1 MMMRRDFWT
10 FFELVTGEDGAS
22 ETPTRVSRRMEMMAT
37 IMVLIDIFS
46 LPGVASSSLE

>member
-22 ETPTRVSRRMEMMAT
+22 ETPTRVS
-37 IMVLIDIFS
+37 MVLIDIFS